1 MPVSALNT
9 FAKILREGT
18 DLAKTLL
25 LLALLDIRQSKP
37 LRVIIKKP
45 VELEP
50 LKKTD
55 EIRRFS
61 NKELRLTKESMG
73 AMLKST
79 EYCGLIRKK
88 SYHYVLGFVGM
99 AYKPLIIEAYV
110 IVTSITSKLC
120 CQGSH
125 CREYRW

>member
-1 MPVSALNT
+1 M
-9 FAKILREGT
+9 
-18 DLAKTLL
+18 
-25 LLALLDIRQSKP
+25 
-37 LRVIIKKP
+37 IIKEP

-50 LKKTD
+50 LKRIE

-73 AMLKST
+73 ALLKSI

-99 AYKPLIIEAYV
+99 AYNPFIIEGIRDCYFKYEQAV
-110 IVTSITSKLC
+110 LP
-120 CQGSH
+120 
-125 CREYRW
+125 